1 MVFSSGAEGAVT
13 HEFLPGPSKA
23 ISEGVPSGGA
33 VTGPLSG
40 VNAMTVRVIR
50 WILMCLVFVV
60 SLGIVAPG
68 VALASA
74 PVVFGGEGEG
84 AGQVSEP
91 PGVAVDQRRSV

>member
-1 MVFSSGAEGAVT
+1 MV

-23 ISEGVPSGGA
+23 ISEGVPLCGP
-33 VTGPLSG
+33 VTGPLG
-40 VNAMTVRVIR
+40 EVNAMTVRLIR

-60 SLGIVAPG
+60 SLGFVAPG

-74 PVVFGGEGEG
+74 PVTFGGEGEG